1 MNLSKENSN
10 FLKLVGVISMAL
22 DHIGKYFYPHYLI
35 FQILGRIAFP
45 IFAFQL
51 CVGYQK
57 TSNKKRYIK
66 RLLIFGIITQPIYYL
81 LTEEWTLNI
90 LFTLA
95 LGFWALWAWENKKYL
110 YFYLIIPLSFFVEYQ
125 WYGILMILGFFVF
138 SQPKYQVPYFV
149 LNSLLYIYLIAG
161 DWLQIFSLL
170 SLVFIYKINFLRV
183 KLPKYFFYVFYPGHL
198 LIIYLIKNFLCG

>member
-22 DHIGKYFYPHYLI
+22 DHIGKYFYPQYLI

-81 LTEEWTLNI
+81 LTRRQV
-90 LFTLA
+90 
-95 LGFWALWAWENKKYL
+95 
-110 YFYLIIPLSFFVEYQ
+110 FYLRVIITKKRVLRNLKWS
-125 WYGILMILGFFVF
+125 ILKLM
-138 SQPKYQVPYFV
+138 STSK
-149 LNSLLYIYLIAG
+149 S
-161 DWLQIFSLL
+161 S
-170 SLVFIYKINFLRV
+170 SKI
-183 KLPKYFFYVFYPGHL
+183 
-198 LIIYLIKNFLCG
+198 

>member
-1 MNLSKENSN
+1 
-10 FLKLVGVISMAL
+10 MAL
-22 DHIGKYFYPHYLI
+22 DHIGKYFYPQYLI

-66 RLLIFGIITQPIYYL
+66 RLLIFGII
-81 LTEEWTLNI
+81 TLNI

-161 DWLQIFSLL
+161 DWLQIYSLL